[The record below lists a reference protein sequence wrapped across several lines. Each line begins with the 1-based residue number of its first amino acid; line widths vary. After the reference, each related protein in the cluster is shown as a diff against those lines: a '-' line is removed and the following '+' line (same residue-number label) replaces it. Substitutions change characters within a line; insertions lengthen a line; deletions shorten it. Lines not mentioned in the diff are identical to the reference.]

1 MQPVDR
7 GRYGAGHDCFGEVT
21 TPGGAASD
29 ALRDAARLVSEHGPA
44 GWRTATL
51 SVDLVA
57 RGHGGEGVRY
67 FAEDGTGLYSP
78 GMRHAAIGAP
88 MLELFSRLVEGTSFR
103 QVVVHLTVE
112 ADGEFDAVA
121 RFGLRESSVGRSWS
135 VQLRAGLPP
144 ETLDPEPVVLD
155 PTCAGDP
162 DRAVALL
169 LEQASG
175 DLPPGAT
182 EDEIAAAEAK
192 LGHRLPP
199 DLRALFALADGGGT
213 FDGWNRYP
221 LAEVT
226 GMYEITSTPAEGTWP
241 GGWDRVVLDADPVG
255 TVRRASGH
263 PGWIPIADDAGGNF
277 LAVDLAPA
285 RHGRPGQ
292 VINVGVDWSTRPGYV
307 ADSVT
312 ALLAGPPRRAYPRP
326 DLRLEQRGGDIDL
339 DPLRQLPD
347 VQELR
352 LYYGTVNTAELT
364 GLHRLRLLAMTAPAD
379 LTPLAALPL
388 EHLMVNAASDLAP
401 LAGHPTLRSLALLD
415 GATPGDLT
423 PLRTVAHL
431 HGLSLARA
439 GVADLAVLAD
449 LPAVRYLELTFEQW
463 QQLRPLLDRLDL
475 HAATLAGDPTPRQAI
490 AWRAFFDADPAETT
504 RRTRSARG
512 RL

>member
-1 MQPVDR
+1 MI
-7 GRYGAGHDCFGEVT
+7 ASGEDA
-21 TPGGAASD
+21 TPGDAASD
-29 ALRDAARLVSEHGPA
+29 ALRDAARLVFEHGPA
-44 GWRTATL
+44 GWRTAAL

-67 FAEDGTGLYSP
+67 FAEDGSGLYNPEVS
-78 GMRHAAIGAP
+78 HAAIGAP
-88 MLELFSRLVEGTSFR
+88 MLQLFGRLASGTSFR
-103 QVVVHLTVE
+103 QVVVHVTVD

-121 RFGLRESSVGRSWS
+121 RFGLRESSVGRSYT

-155 PTCAGDP
+155 PAYAGDP

-169 LEQASG
+169 LEQDGG
-175 DLPPGAT
+175 DLPPGAS

-213 FDGWNRYP
+213 LDGWNRYP

-226 GMYEITSTPAEGTWP
+226 GMYEITSAPAEGTWP
-241 GGWDRVVLDADPVG
+241 GVWDRVVLDADPAG

-312 ALLAGPPRRAYPRP
+312 AVLAGPPRQAFRRP
-326 DLRLEQRGGDIDL
+326 NLRLEQRGGEIDL
-339 DPLRQLPD
+339 EPLQQLPD

-352 LYYGTVNTAELT
+352 LYYGTVNTAELA
-364 GLHRLRLLAMTAPAD
+364 GLHRLRYLAMTAPAD
-379 LTPLAALPL
+379 LEPLRALPL
-388 EHLMVNAASDLAP
+388 EHLTVNAASDLAP

-415 GATPGDLT
+415 GAAPGDLT
-423 PLRTVAHL
+423 PLRTVANL

-449 LPAVRYLELTFEQW
+449 LPSLTYLDLTFEQW
-463 QQLRPLLDRLDL
+463 QQLRPLLDRIDL
-475 HAATLAGDPTPRQAI
+475 HAATLSGNPTPRQAI
-490 AWRAFFDADPAETT
+490 AWRALFDADAAETA

>member
-1 MQPVDR
+1 MTATGD
-7 GRYGAGHDCFGEVT
+7 EI
-21 TPGGAASD
+21 TPGDTASD
-29 ALRDAARLVSEHGPA
+29 ALRDAGRLVFEHGPV

-67 FAEDGTGLYSP
+67 VAEDGSGLYNP
-78 GMRHAAIGAP
+78 EMRHDAVAAP
-88 MLELFSRLVEGTSFR
+88 MLELFGRLTEGTKFR
-103 QVVVHLTVE
+103 QAMVHLTVD
-112 ADGEFDAVA
+112 ADGQFDAVA
-121 RFGLRESSVGRSWS
+121 RFGLRESNVGSS
-135 VQLRAGLPP
+135 YTVQLRTGVPP
-144 ETLDPEPVVLD
+144 ESLDPDPVPLD
-155 PTCAGDP
+155 PTYAGDP

-169 LEQASG
+169 LEQSG
-175 DLPPGAT
+175 DDLPPGAT

-213 FDGWNRYP
+213 IDGWRRYP

-226 GMYEITSTPAEGTWP
+226 GMHGITSAPAG
-241 GGWDRVVLDADPVG
+241 GGWPEVWNRVVLDADPAG

-312 ALLAGPPRRAYPRP
+312 TVLAGPPRRTSPRP
-326 DLRLEQRGGDIDL
+326 DLRLEKRGGGEIDL
-339 DPLRQLPD
+339 EPLRRLPD

-352 LYYGTVNTAELT
+352 LYYGTVNTAELA
-364 GLHRLRLLAMTAPAD
+364 GLHRLRVLAMTVRAD
-379 LTPLAALPL
+379 LAPLGALPV
-388 EHLMVNAASDLAP
+388 EHLMVNGASDLAP
-401 LAGHPTLRSLALLD
+401 LAGHPALRSLALF
-415 GATPGDLT
+415 GGTEPRDLT
-423 PLRTVAHL
+423 PLRSVPNL

-439 GVADLAVLAD
+439 ATADLTVLAD
-449 LPAVRYLELTFEQW
+449 LPSLQYLDLTFDQW
-463 QQLRPLLDRLDL
+463 QQLRPLLDRIDL
-475 HAATLAGDPTPRQAI
+475 HAATLSGDPTPRQAI
-490 AWRAFFDADPAETT
+490 AWRALFDADAAETA
-504 RRTRSARG
+504 RHTRSARG

>member
-1 MQPVDR
+1 M
-7 GRYGAGHDCFGEVT
+7 T
-21 TPGGAASD
+21 ASD
-29 ALRDAARLVSEHGPA
+29 ALRDAARLVYEHGPA
-44 GWRTATL
+44 GWHTATL

-57 RGHGGEGVRY
+57 RGHGGDGVRY
-67 FAEDGTGLYSP
+67 LAGDGTGLYTP
-78 GMRHAAIGAP
+78 EMGHAAIGAP
-88 MLELFSRLVEGTSFR
+88 MLELFGRLAAGTSFR
-103 QVVVHLTVE
+103 QVVVHVTVD
-112 ADGEFDAVA
+112 AAGEFDAVA
-121 RFGLRESSVGRSWS
+121 RFGLRESGVGRSYT

-155 PTCAGDP
+155 PTYAGDP

-169 LEQASG
+169 LEQADG
-175 DLPPGAT
+175 DLPAGAS

-199 DLRALFALADGGGT
+199 DLRALFALADGGGD
-213 FDGWNRYP
+213 FDGWSRYP

-226 GMYEITSTPAEGTWP
+226 AMHEITSTRTEGGWP
-241 GGWDRVVLDADPVG
+241 GAWDRVVLDADPAG

-285 RHGRPGQ
+285 RNGRPGQ

-312 ALLAGPPRRAYPRP
+312 ALLEGPPRRAFPRP
-326 DLRLEQRGGDIDL
+326 DLRLERRGGDIDL
-339 DPLRQLPD
+339 APLRQLPD

-352 LYYGTVNTAELT
+352 LYYGTVDTAELA

-379 LTPLAALPL
+379 LAPLAALPL

-401 LAGHPTLRSLALLD
+401 LAGHPTLRSLALLQ
-415 GATPGDLT
+415 GTTPADLA

-439 GVADLAVLAD
+439 AAAADLAVLTE
-449 LPAVRYLELTFEQW
+449 LPSLMYLDLTFEQW
-463 QQLRPLLDRLDL
+463 QHLRPLLDRIDL
-475 HAATLAGDPTPRQAI
+475 HAATLSGDPTPREAI
-490 AWRAFFDADPAETT
+490 AWRAFFDADAAETA